1 MFENSTYSEF
11 RGPQT
16 TSQFTQWWLVV
27 VLVKYYVVVFCFG
40 PIIFVGLVGNL
51 LVFMLL
57 VITDHKEEP
66 NASSLCIR
74 YTIIAIIV
82 AVVLGPVITGFP
94 LSLSSVRGTTQL
106 RARNKIFETVWG
118 DRGTEPSDARE
129 ILKFYS
135 KF

>member
-74 YTIIAIIV
+74 YTILANIV
-82 AVVLGPVITGFP
+82 VVVLGASNHFFS
-94 LSLSSVRGTTQL
+94 SL
-106 RARNKIFETVWG
+106 I
-118 DRGTEPSDARE
+118 
-129 ILKFYS
+129 KFGMRDSATWACQGHY
-135 KF
+135 F